1 MKFRLLLLL
10 GAVAAAAAATFIER
24 NPLGDSSFALHAA
37 VRRIRAVWQ
46 SPSATTAPPA
56 DGQTAG
62 VTPAVPG
69 QPVVTVAP
77 EQAPA
82 RGDCTNPRSNTDLR
96 HCDFSTG
103 LPSEADFSG
112 ADLRGVRI
120 GGVGEQ
126 GELKNLASHHVAFR
140 IVFEPLLGVLLATV
154 LWSHLL
160 VKIRLELSSEVVDA
174 FAANVLRDG
183 ILTADANQPRQLGL
197 FAVEQVRVSNG
208 AVKLFTCQDGIFG
221 ASGLIYSPKAKPEN
235 IGEESFSPL
244 AEPWYAWKQTW

>member
-1 MKFRLLLLL
+1 MPGPKRSTVTDFRVAPPHLVIPSLLAVVLVVAFGSNTGVSFVGAAILVLWGVFWGLLWL
-10 GAVAAAAAATFIER
+10 SQM
-24 NPLGDSSFALHAA
+24 L
-37 VRRIRAVWQ
+37 RIR
-46 SPSATTAPPA
+46 SM
-56 DGQTAG
+56 
-62 VTPAVPG
+62 
-69 QPVVTVAP
+69 
-77 EQAPA
+77 
-82 RGDCTNPRSNTDLR
+82 
-96 HCDFSTG
+96 
-103 LPSEADFSG
+103 
-112 ADLRGVRI
+112 
-120 GGVGEQ
+120 GEQ